1 MFTISST
8 SVLIS
13 AVLLSLSTLT
23 TPVLA
28 QASWPSRPLRLLIP
42 YAAGGSTDILGRR
55 LALKLGEELKQSIV
69 VENKGGANGGIGVNS
84 FVKSPFDDHYFMVV
98 SLPSWPSIPS
108 STKTNSDTIQIP
120 T

>member
-1 MFTISST
+1 MTKQTMFKMPSAP
-8 SVLIS
+8 VLFS

-23 TPVLA
+23 PPVLA
-28 QASWPSRPLRLLIP
+28 QPSWPSRPLRLLIP

-98 SLPSWPSIPS
+98 SYTQLAINPFIY
-108 STKTNSDTIQIP
+108 KD
-120 T
+120 